1 MIAEVSAVVQ
11 VEVHGC
17 PPRTHYADNNSL
29 YVLTPLTINFKVTNG
44 VDVTIA
50 TTVLGETAQVVAH
63 DVVLQRLGRAHAFY
77 HANIT

>member
-1 MIAEVSAVVQ
+1 MSAVVQ

-17 PPRTHYADNNSL
+17 PPRTHYSDNDPFD
-29 YVLTPLTINFKVTNG
+29 VLTPMAINLKVTDG

-63 DVVLQRLGRAHAFY
+63 DVVLQRLGRAQAVY
-77 HANIT
+77 NAT